1 MAENVMSAKTDY
13 IQYNIRQIID
23 RLDNIELTE
32 DETEQVEN
40 YLDDL
45 DDAARNL
52 RDYLDEL
59 GKDD

>member
-1 MAENVMSAKTDY
+1 MSAKTDY
-13 IQYNIRQIID
+13 ILYNIRQIID

-45 DDAARNL
+45 DDAARIL
-52 RDYLDEL
+52 RDYLDQSRR
-59 GKDD
+59 

>member
-1 MAENVMSAKTDY
+1 MSAKTDY
-13 IQYNIRQIID
+13 ILYNIRQIID

-32 DETEQVEN
+32 DKTEQVEN

-45 DDAARNL
+45 DDAARIL

>member
-1 MAENVMSAKTDY
+1 MSAKTDY
-13 IQYNIRQIID
+13 ILYNIRQIID

-45 DDAARNL
+45 DDAARIL

>member
-1 MAENVMSAKTDY
+1 MSAKTDY
-13 IQYNIRQIID
+13 ILYNIRQIID

-45 DDAARNL
+45 DDAARIL

-59 GKDD
+59 KKDD

>member
-1 MAENVMSAKTDY
+1 MSAKTDY

-45 DDAARNL
+45 DDAARIL

-59 GKDD
+59 EKDD

>member
-1 MAENVMSAKTDY
+1 MSAKTDY

-45 DDAARNL
+45 DDAARIL

-59 GKDD
+59 RKDD

>member
-1 MAENVMSAKTDY
+1 MSAKTDY
-13 IQYNIRQIID
+13 ILYNIRQIID

-45 DDAARNL
+45 DDAARIL

-59 GKDD
+59 KKGD